1 MLYRNNRFEVTFG
14 ADENS
19 RIKMAMSTLPRNKR
33 DIRSAVFGFSSPELG
48 EFDFELSQGKN
59 NSSRNEMFRVF
70 CYRNIS
76 KKCINEFVT
85 VL

>member
-59 NSSRNEMFRVF
+59 NSSRNEMFRFLYFVIEISV
-70 CYRNIS
+70 RN
-76 KKCINEFVT
+76 
-85 VL
+85 VLMNL